1 MIATRAFEYRQR
13 RLNPGDEFDCDDEHV
28 KLLELVGHAREP
40 ATEKSGSQEYAT
52 RVMTATPN
60 RRMRRS
66 EQKKSA

>member
-1 MIATRAFEYRQR
+1 MIATRTFEYRR
-13 RLNPGDEFDCDDEHV
+13 VRLKPGDAFDCDDEHV
-28 KLLELVGHAREP
+28 KLLTVIGHAREP
-40 ATEKSGSQEYAT
+40 DAEKSGSQEYAT